1 MADQLRVLMVEDV
14 EEDALLILREL
25 RVGGFE
31 VVHERVE
38 TQGAFQKA
46 LAEGTW
52 DLVLAD
58 YRLPSYSGLD
68 ALKDLK
74 ATGQDLPFLLIS
86 GTIGEE
92 MAVAAMRAGAHDYLM
107 KGNLGRL
114 VPAVRRELREVE
126 GRRQNRAA
134 QVSLAESEETLAK
147 VFRTSP
153 AAISITS
160 SRDGR
165 FLKANEAFYQLL
177 GWTREEVIGK
187 TSVELGI
194 WAEPESRERM
204 VRAIAVGESPA
215 MVEARVRRKDGQVVD
230 ILLSLAPVEIE
241 AQPCVLTVGVEI
253 TERKRSE
260 MELRRQSMAIEQ
272 AAEMIVITDT
282 DGAILYANP
291 AFEKVTGYP
300 RAEAL
305 GQTPRILKSGKHD
318 EAFYREMWQTL
329 TRGETWAGHVTNKR
343 KDGTLYEEECT
354 ISPVLDDAGKIINY
368 VAVKRDVTQEMAL
381 QAQLHQ
387 SQKLETVGQLAAG
400 IAHDFNNLLMV
411 FGGCASLLL
420 KRLPEDTPVRSL
432 IEEIRRA
439 VSRGSG
445 MTQQL
450 LSLSR
455 QQVGHL
461 QPLDLNLLVGEVL
474 KMARHLVLEH
484 VEIVTRP
491 DPLSLWVVA
500 DHNQMLQVL
509 MNLVVNARD
518 AMKEGGTLRIETS
531 PCTLDGPD
539 LRFPGAPPGDY
550 AIFAVADTGCGM
562 SPEVQARI
570 FEPFFTT
577 KDRGKGTGLGLAIV
591 HSIVRQSKGYLHV
604 QSRVGE
610 GAEFSILLPRCPVP
624 AVHADPEKADESSL
638 RGTETVLLAE
648 DDSKV
653 RTVVG
658 RILRE
663 QGYRVVMAKDGA
675 EAFRCF
681 EANPSRFPILLSDVA
696 MPRLNGLDLARKVR
710 LMDPRVRVILM
721 SGYSDADVMRQVLNE
736 REISFLPKPVDA
748 DLLLRRMRES
758 LGTPPV
764 GESGIPL
771 LLPGVPE
778 GERLRIRRRGGRS
791 FRAVSARPPGS
802 SPGETGKQKH
812 SRARS
817 SR

>member
-1 MADQLRVLMVEDV
+1 
-14 EEDALLILREL
+14 
-25 RVGGFE
+25 
-31 VVHERVE
+31 
-38 TQGAFQKA
+38 
-46 LAEGTW
+46 
-52 DLVLAD
+52 
-58 YRLPSYSGLD
+58 
-68 ALKDLK
+68 
-74 ATGQDLPFLLIS
+74 
-86 GTIGEE
+86 
-92 MAVAAMRAGAHDYLM
+92 
-107 KGNLGRL
+107 
-114 VPAVRRELREVE
+114 
-126 GRRQNRAA
+126 
-134 QVSLAESEETLAK
+134 
-147 VFRTSP
+147 
-153 AAISITS
+153 
-160 SRDGR
+160 
-165 FLKANEAFYQLL
+165 
-177 GWTREEVIGK
+177 
-187 TSVELGI
+187 
-194 WAEPESRERM
+194 
-204 VRAIAVGESPA
+204 
-215 MVEARVRRKDGQVVD
+215 
-230 ILLSLAPVEIE
+230 
-241 AQPCVLTVGVEI
+241 
-253 TERKRSE
+253 
-260 MELRRQSMAIEQ
+260 
-272 AAEMIVITDT
+272 
-282 DGAILYANP
+282 
-291 AFEKVTGYP
+291 
-300 RAEAL
+300 
-305 GQTPRILKSGKHD
+305 
-318 EAFYREMWQTL
+318 
-329 TRGETWAGHVTNKR
+329 
-343 KDGTLYEEECT
+343 
-354 ISPVLDDAGKIINY
+354 
-368 VAVKRDVTQEMAL
+368 
-381 QAQLHQ
+381 
-387 SQKLETVGQLAAG
+387 LETVGQLAAG